1 MNPHQKLEDLTDE
14 QLTERVAVEVMHW
27 NPQQSSDGWDSGKKP
42 HTWFDPVLM
51 IQRPMYK
58 WNPLTDWNH
67 TMEVRDR
74 LRSLG
79 WWMELENECCIGCEG
94 CILHHDPGED
104 EPRKENISVRHEE
117 DLRRAI
123 LLAALQAVRK

>member
-1 MNPHQKLEDLTDE
+1 MTDD
-14 QLTERVAVEVMHW
+14 QLRDAVAVEVMGW
-27 NPQQSSDGWDSGKKP
+27 EWSDDQSTEDHPCRLYFTRGRSDVIHIKA
-42 HTWFDPVLM
+42 TN
-51 IQRPMYK
+51 

-94 CILHHDPGED
+94 CILHHDPDED
-104 EPRKENISVRHEE
+104 EPTKEDISVRHEE
-117 DLRRAI
+117 NPRRAI
-123 LLAALQAVRK
+123 CLAALQAVRSKA